1 MKNKILVMIP
11 CFTKKDYPQDNIYC
25 PIEVGAY
32 YKKIH
37 FLSLRDDQGTNI
49 SDRFETFQGLS
60 ALYFAYQN
68 LTYDT
73 LGVLYDNYYFTKN
86 HKRDLNKVITENDIV
101 TYLNNYSLIFPK
113 KKLHLKTTNHQL
125 LDEYYSEKVILAIS
139 NLINKEYNDYF
150 ELFKKYLKMRSAYQY
165 PLFIIKKEEV
175 EEFLT
180 FFFGILF
187 KIEKITSDNL
197 NQIAT
202 MIMYLYI
209 KKNKKKCKHVSIIN
223 MSKTPLIDKVYNALK
238 KKK

>member
-1 MKNKILVMIP
+1 
-11 CFTKKDYPQDNIYC
+11 
-25 PIEVGAY
+25 
-32 YKKIH
+32 
-37 FLSLRDDQGTNI
+37 
-49 SDRFETFQGLS
+49 
-60 ALYFAYQN
+60 
-68 LTYDT
+68 
-73 LGVLYDNYYFTKN
+73 
-86 HKRDLNKVITENDIV
+86 
-101 TYLNNYSLIFPK
+101 
-113 KKLHLKTTNHQL
+113 
-125 LDEYYSEKVILAIS
+125 
-139 NLINKEYNDYF
+139 
-150 ELFKKYLKMRSAYQY
+150 MRSSYQY

-209 KKNKKKCKHVSIIN
+209 KKNKKKCKHVPIIN